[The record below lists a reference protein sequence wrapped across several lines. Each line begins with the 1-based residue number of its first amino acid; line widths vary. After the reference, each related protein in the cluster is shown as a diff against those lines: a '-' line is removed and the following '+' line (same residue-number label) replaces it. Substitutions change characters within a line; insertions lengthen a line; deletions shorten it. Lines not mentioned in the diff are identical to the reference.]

1 VVRVDGSVRRL
12 ERYLGTDEFVLAS
25 FGGREAGGRR
35 RRVLVV
41 TSDRVL
47 ITWVRGDVPEEFDLG
62 GVVCRYEARDAT
74 FTLRQGDREVAL
86 QEVDEMAARVV
97 VQLLEQHHRWAPRP
111 ASPTMRV
118 VEGHSGP

>member
-1 VVRVDGSVRRL
+1 VARVDGSVRRV
-12 ERYLGTDEFVLAS
+12 ERYLATDEFVLAS

-47 ITWVRGDVPEEFDLG
+47 VTWARGDAPEEFDLG
-62 GVVCRYEARDAT
+62 GVACRYDVRDAT
-74 FTLRQGDREVAL
+74 FVLRQGDREVVL
-86 QEVDEMAARVV
+86 GEVAEMAARVV

-111 ASPTMRV
+111 ASSTMRV
-118 VEGHSGP
+118 VET